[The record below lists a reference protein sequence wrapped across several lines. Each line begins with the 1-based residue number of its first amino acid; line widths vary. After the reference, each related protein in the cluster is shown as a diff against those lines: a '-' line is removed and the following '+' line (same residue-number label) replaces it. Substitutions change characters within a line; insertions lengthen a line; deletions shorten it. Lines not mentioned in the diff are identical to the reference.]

1 MSASSTHAI
10 RVHEV
15 TKRYGNFTAVDALS
29 FDVSGGEI
37 FALLGPNGAG
47 KTTTI
52 RMILDILRP
61 DTGTI
66 EVLGEPINE
75 RSKERIGYLPEER
88 GLYRNVP
95 VLDVLLY
102 LGQLKGMSR
111 QQARTRALALLEE
124 VGLEEHA
131 KSKIRAL
138 SKGMQQ
144 KVQIIATVLH
154 DPQLVI
160 VDEPFS
166 GLDPVNTRLI
176 KDMLYRMRANG
187 TTIVM
192 STHQMHQVEE
202 MADRLLM
209 LNQGRRVLYGAV
221 DEVRG
226 RFARNAV
233 VVEGEGDWAAL
244 PGVARVERGE
254 NGHSVVLHLADGVTP
269 DDLMVA
275 LARGENYHVR
285 RFELAVPRL
294 DEIFVEVVGAADAA
308 VLAEE
313 GAHVLA

>member
-1 MSASSTHAI
+1 MQADLQHAI
-10 RVHEV
+10 RVHNV

-29 FDVSGGEI
+29 FEVAAGEI

-47 KTTTI
+47 KTTMI

-61 DTGTI
+61 D
-66 EVLGEPINE
+66 EGEIAVFGGPMTE
-75 RSKERIGYLPEER
+75 QSKQRIGYLPEER
-88 GLYRNVP
+88 GLYRNVS
-95 VLDVLLY
+95 VLEVLMY
-102 LGQLKGMSR
+102 LGQLKGMKR
-111 QQARTRALALLEE
+111 QAARERALALLEE
-124 VGLEEHA
+124 VGLGEHA
-131 KSKIRAL
+131 RSKIREL

-154 DPQLVI
+154 EPQLII

-176 KDMLYRMRANG
+176 KDMLYRMRTRG

-209 LNQGRRVLYGAV
+209 LNRGRRVLYGRV

-233 VVEGEGDWAAL
+233 IVEGEGDWAAL

-254 NGHSVVLHLADGVTP
+254 NGRGVLLHLAEGVTP
-269 DDLMVA
+269 DDVMAA
-275 LARGENYHVR
+275 LARGENFRVR

-294 DEIFVEVVGAADAA
+294 DEIFVEVAGAADPT
-308 VLAEE
+308 AEE

>member
-1 MSASSTHAI
+1 MHAI
-10 RVHEV
+10 RVHNV
-15 TKRYGNFTAVDALS
+15 TKRYGDFTAVDALS
-29 FDVSGGEI
+29 FEVEQGEI

-47 KTTTI
+47 KTTMI

-61 DTGTI
+61 EEGAI
-66 EVLGEPINE
+66 EVLGGPITE
-75 RSKERIGYLPEER
+75 RTKERIGYLPEER
-88 GLYRNVP
+88 GLYRNVS
-95 VLDVLLY
+95 VLEVLVY

-111 QQARTRALALLEE
+111 RAARQRALALLEE
-124 VGLEEHA
+124 VGLGAHA
-131 KSKIRAL
+131 RSKVREL

-154 DPQLVI
+154 APQLIV

-176 KDMLYRMRANG
+176 KDLLYRMRAQG

-209 LNQGRRVLYGAV
+209 LHHGRRVLYGAV
-221 DEVRG
+221 DAVRE

-244 PGVARVERGE
+244 PGVTRVERDESGR
-254 NGHSVVLHLADGVTP
+254 GVVLQLAQGVTP
-269 DDLMVA
+269 NAIMAA
-275 LARGENYHVR
+275 LAQGEGYRVR

-294 DEIFVEVVGAADAA
+294 DAIFVQVASAAE
-308 VLAEE
+308 AEE